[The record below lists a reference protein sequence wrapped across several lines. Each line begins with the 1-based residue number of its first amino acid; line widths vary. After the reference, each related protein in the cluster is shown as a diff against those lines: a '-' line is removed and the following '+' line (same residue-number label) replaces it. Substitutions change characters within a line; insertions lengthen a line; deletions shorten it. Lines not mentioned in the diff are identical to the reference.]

1 MVRVDAIVVAGGRS
15 RRLGG
20 ADKASIAVGARTLLE
35 RALAAVADA
44 ERVVVVGPDRALPA
58 AVVSV
63 SERPVGGGP
72 AAAVVAG
79 LAEVV
84 EPLVVVLACD
94 MPFVTAAHL
103 RRLMA
108 AVDASELP
116 TALDGATY
124 VDRDGHRQLLAAIY
138 RTESLRRSARALGAV
153 NGVSMRALT
162 KGLTLL
168 ECEADAGMSL
178 DCDTWDDV
186 ARSRE
191 LLEEA

>member
-1 MVRVDAIVVAGGRS
+1 
-15 RRLGG
+15 
-20 ADKASIAVGARTLLE
+20 
-35 RALAAVADA
+35 
-44 ERVVVVGPDRALPA
+44 DRELPA
-58 AVVSV
+58 HVVSV
-63 SERPVGGGP
+63 SEQPAGGGP

-94 MPFVTAAHL
+94 MPFVTAAHV

-108 AVDASELP
+108 AVDAGELP
-116 TALDGATY
+116 ALDGATY
-124 VDRDGHRQLLAAIY
+124 VDRDGHRQLLAAVY
-138 RTESLRRSARALGAV
+138 RTESLRRSARALGEV
-153 NGVSMRALT
+153 TGVSMRALAND
-162 KGLTLL
+162 LTLL
-168 ECEADAGMSL
+168 ECEAEAGMSV